1 MVPPRTSG
9 LPWPAMADYRPPL
22 RDISFVLR
30 HLVDMDTLAGFE
42 EFAHADYDT
51 VIGILEENA
60 RFVASEI
67 APLNRTGD
75 LQGSVHDPS
84 TNTVRTP
91 DGFKEAYARYVEAG
105 WGGVPFPAEY
115 DGGGFPWLVGM
126 AMQELISTANMS
138 FSMAPLLTQGAID
151 LLMHHGSEEQKEVYL
166 KKMVTGEWTATMN
179 LTEPQA
185 GSDVGALR
193 TKAERAG
200 DGTYRITGQKIFITY
215 GEHEL
220 TDNIVHLV
228 LARTPDAPPGTKGIS
243 CFIVPKYLVNEDG
256 SLGERNDAV
265 CVSIE
270 HKMGIKASPTCVMS
284 YGENGGAIGY
294 LIGEENQG
302 MRYMFTMMNNAR
314 LSVGLEGLSIAE
326 RAYQDALQYAQERR
340 QGRAPGAPAG
350 EQSLII
356 DLPDVRR
363 MLLTMKSLIDAMRAI
378 IYVCA
383 ESIDLAAH
391 HPDESGRAARQEL
404 VDLLIP
410 VAKGWSTDMGIEV
423 TSLAVQV
430 YGGMG
435 YIEESGVPQHY
446 RDARI
451 TAIYEG
457 TNGIQAMDLVGRKL
471 PMRGGAAVEQFFAS
485 IGDLDTELEKAGDEL
500 AGLRHQLAAA
510 LETVT
515 DTTRTL
521 MEMGL
526 SDPRDALAGAT
537 PYLRMFSLLTAG
549 WLMTRQALAAT
560 AVLEDGRSDL
570 DVARGKLATARF
582 FGEELLPAVQGLAP
596 AVTGGADIVFE
607 ADLAS
612 LGG

>member
-1 MVPPRTSG
+1 
-9 LPWPAMADYRPPL
+9 MAEYRPPL

-30 HLVDMDTLAGFE
+30 HLVDLDALAEIESFE
-42 EFAHADYDT
+42 HADLDT
-51 VIGILEENA
+51 VLGILDENA
-60 RFVASEI
+60 RFVAAEI
-67 APLNRTGD
+67 APLNRVGD
-75 LQGSVHDPS
+75 LEGSVHDPA

-91 DGFKEAYARYVEAG
+91 PGFKEAYDRYVEAG
-105 WGGVPFPAEY
+105 WGGVPFPADY
-115 DGGGFPWLVGM
+115 GGGGFPWLVGT

-138 FSMAPLLTQGAID
+138 FSMAPLLTQGAIE
-151 LLMHHGSEEQKEVYL
+151 LLTHHGSEEQKEIYL
-166 KKMVTGEWTATMN
+166 KKMVTGEWTGTMN

-193 TKAERAG
+193 TKAVKQD
-200 DGTYRITGQKIFITY
+200 DGTYRITGTKIFITF
-215 GEHEL
+215 GEHDMA
-220 TDNIVHLV
+220 DNIVHLV
-228 LARTPDAPPGTKGIS
+228 LGRTPDAPPGTKGIS
-243 CFIVPKYLVNEDG
+243 CFIVPKFLVNDDG
-256 SLGERNDAV
+256 TLSERNDAT

-270 HKMGIKASPTCVMS
+270 HKMGIKASPTCVMA
-284 YGENGGAIGY
+284 YGEEAGAVGY

-314 LSVGLEGLSIAE
+314 LSVGLQGLSIAE

-350 EQSLII
+350 EQSFII

-383 ESIDLAAH
+383 EGIDLAAH
-391 HPDESGRAARQEL
+391 HPDESVRNAKKEF

-446 RDARI
+446 RDSRI

-457 TNGIQAMDLVGRKL
+457 TNGIQAMDLIGRKL
-471 PMRGGAAVEQFFAS
+471 PMRGGAAIEQYLGM
-485 IGDLDTELEKAGDEL
+485 IGATDADLEKAGEPLAGVRREL
-500 AGLRHQLAAA
+500 ASALSTLAN
-510 LETVT
+510 
-515 DTTRTL
+515 TTRSL
-521 MEMGL
+521 MEIGL
-526 SDPRDALAGAT
+526 TDPRDALAGAT
-537 PYLRMFSLLTAG
+537 PFLGMFSLVTAG
-549 WLMTRQALAAT
+549 WLMARQALAAQ
-560 AVLEDGRSDL
+560 AALDDGAADDAEVLQ
-570 DVARGKLATARF
+570 GKIATARF
-582 FGEELLPAVQGLAP
+582 FGEQLLPAVHGLGP
-596 AVTGGADIVFE
+596 AVTAGADELFA
-607 ADLAS
+607 ADLAA